1 MSRVFAYRVQGFRA
15 ICDGIVKV
23 QGLAAHFN
31 PEKHET
37 HQHSQAHTCAFDQ
50 KQRRAMHMF
59 DSSRNAHPLCLRNS
73 GRKMKAD
80 KTQLSVTILSSA
92 SKQTLEW
99 SLSIY
104 LSIHLSIDVSLYL
117 AI

>member
-50 KQRRAMHMF
+50 KQRRAIAYVRF
-59 DSSRNAHPLCLRNS
+59 IEECTSALLTQFRKEDESRQNTTKCNYIVFR
-73 GRKMKAD
+73 
-80 KTQLSVTILSSA
+80 
-92 SKQTLEW
+92 
-99 SLSIY
+99 
-104 LSIHLSIDVSLYL
+104 
-117 AI
+117 